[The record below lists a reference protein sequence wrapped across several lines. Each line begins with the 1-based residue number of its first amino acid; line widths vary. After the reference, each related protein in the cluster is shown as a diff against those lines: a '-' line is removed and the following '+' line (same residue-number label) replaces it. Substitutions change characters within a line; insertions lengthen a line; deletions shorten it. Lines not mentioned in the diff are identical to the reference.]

1 MGTYQA
7 LSAFI
12 LDQIFGF
19 QTANKLKE
27 RDDALA
33 GARIIAPLGGSR
45 EVGRRTASYEPV
57 PSYLEVELDGT
68 NTVGLTVQARVEVK
82 TDDGATSVTPR
93 IRNVTDGADAVVGSP
108 STSTT
113 FAAQTLGFVPVVGV
127 KKYRL
132 ETVGSNNTNSIYG
145 IGYTEHFA

>member
-1 MGTYQA
+1 MGTYQT
-7 LSAFI
+7 LTPFI

-33 GARIIAPLGGSR
+33 AARIIAPLGGSR
-45 EVGRRTASYEPV
+45 EAGRRNTAYEPV
-57 PSYLEVELDGT
+57 PSYIEVELDGT
-68 NTVGLTVQARVEVK
+68 DTVGLTVRARIEVRS
-82 TDDGATSVTPR
+82 ANVSFNVTPR
-93 IRNVTDGADAVVGSP
+93 IRNLTDAADAVVGAA

-113 FAAQTLGFVPVVGV
+113 FTPQTLGFVPVVGV

-132 ETVGSNNTNSIYG
+132 EILGNNAGNNIFG
-145 IGYTEHFA
+145 IGYLEHFA